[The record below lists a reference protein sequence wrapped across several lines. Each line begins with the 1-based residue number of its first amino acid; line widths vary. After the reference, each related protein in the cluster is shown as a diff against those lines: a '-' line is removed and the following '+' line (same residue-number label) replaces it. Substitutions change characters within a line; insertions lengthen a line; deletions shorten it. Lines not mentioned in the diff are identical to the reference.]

1 MPIGKDSIEKRVAK
15 PDTETV
21 SSSAVEAANPDSQK
35 KSAVKSESTASA
47 SKKSSSRKSNAGS
60 AASKSSAK
68 KTTSADGAAKSSA
81 KATAVTTTA
90 EKAAETA
97 TDVPQNVNVKS
108 NVLSN
113 SAPETVE
120 KVIGHKEDEKYEKVS
135 IGDDMP
141 YYLM

>member
-15 PDTETV
+15 PDAETV
-21 SSSAVEAANPDSQK
+21 SSAAVETESPDSGK
-35 KSAVKSESTASA
+35 KTAVKSESTAS
-47 SKKSSSRKSNAGS
+47 
-60 AASKSSAK
+60 KSSAK
-68 KTTSADGAAKSSA
+68 KTVADDGTAKSSL
-81 KATAVTTTA
+81 KATVTSST
-90 EKAAETA
+90 EGDVKNA
-97 TDVPQNVNVKS
+97 TEVSKKVKS

-113 SAPETVE
+113 IAPETVE

>member
-15 PDTETV
+15 PDAETV
-21 SSSAVEAANPDSQK
+21 SSTAVETESPDSGK
-35 KSAVKSESTASA
+35 KTAVKSESTASA
-47 SKKSSSRKSNAGS
+47 SKKSSSRKSTTGS
-60 AASKSSAK
+60 TASKSSAK
-68 KTTSADGAAKSSA
+68 KTVADDGTAKSSL
-81 KATAVTTTA
+81 KATVTSST
-90 EKAAETA
+90 EGDVKNA
-97 TDVPQNVNVKS
+97 TEVSKKVKS

-113 SAPETVE
+113 IAPETVE

>member
-15 PDTETV
+15 PDAETV
-21 SSSAVEAANPDSQK
+21 SSTAVETESPDSGK
-35 KSAVKSESTASA
+35 KTAVKSESAASA
-47 SKKSSSRKSNAGS
+47 SKKSSSRKSTTGS
-60 AASKSSAK
+60 TASKSSAK
-68 KTTSADGAAKSSA
+68 KTVADGTAKSSL
-81 KATAVTTTA
+81 KATVTSST
-90 EKAAETA
+90 EGDVKNA
-97 TDVPQNVNVKS
+97 TEVSKKVKS

-113 SAPETVE
+113 IAPETVE

>member
-15 PDTETV
+15 PDAETV
-21 SSSAVEAANPDSQK
+21 SSAAVETESPDSGK
-35 KSAVKSESTASA
+35 KTAVKSESTASA
-47 SKKSSSRKSNAGS
+47 SKKSSSRKSTTGS
-60 AASKSSAK
+60 TASKSSAK
-68 KTTSADGAAKSSA
+68 KTVADDGTAKSSL
-81 KATAVTTTA
+81 KATVTSST
-90 EKAAETA
+90 EGDVKNA
-97 TDVPQNVNVKS
+97 TEASKKVKS

-113 SAPETVE
+113 IAPETVE